1 MFNSFDV
8 QTVFSGNIA
17 EEWEQ
22 KSQYIESIEGND
34 NMMIPTIEKHLAPLV
49 NILEI
54 GCGTGKLLSQI
65 DSLISDITLTGI
77 EMSSDMISQIDKSK
91 FQNQIQLINSSI
103 EDFTTNETYDI
114 IVMKQVFHH
123 IVSRKSVLE
132 KLGNHLKEDGVI
144 IIMTPNEGYQKS
156 ILPFNSN
163 EDLLGRIS
171 DSMINEYTKGLPLQV
186 EEIKHVNTL
195 AKFSSLYEYFM
206 FLYSIG
212 SLQKIFDYRSE
223 YEYALKLISI
233 YKNLFS
239 KEETL
244 LVDFNYSYITLKKI
258 EL

>member
-144 IIMTPNEGYQKS
+144 IIMTPNEGYQK
-156 ILPFNSN
+156 
-163 EDLLGRIS
+163 
-171 DSMINEYTKGLPLQV
+171 
-186 EEIKHVNTL
+186 
-195 AKFSSLYEYFM
+195 
-206 FLYSIG
+206 YSTV
-212 SLQKIFDYRSE
+212 QQ
-223 YEYALKLISI
+223 
-233 YKNLFS
+233 
-239 KEETL
+239 
-244 LVDFNYSYITLKKI
+244 
-258 EL
+258 